1 MSLTF
6 AFANFL
12 LCLCTAGKL
21 RSFPTAQRL
30 FKELQTPNVVSYTA
44 LLSAWARDHA
54 ARARWVKERQD
65 STTSASS
72 ESAADKNFSASASA
86 SGATGSAV
94 FVTNL
99 LSTMALQ
106 GVAPDPRCFAAA
118 AYALSVDGHWKPAR
132 KLLSDMQWSCP
143 SSRGDL
149 RTFNAVLQAYER
161 AGGQGR
167 AALILLQQGP
177 GLFGVQPNIKS
188 YQICLQACAAKPQQ
202 RWRSSSSHSNG
213 ISSRESADEPSNQ
226 SLLASD
232 ALAAW
237 AARPRGV
244 RSNAPI
250 DTALRNLQALVNG
263 QFEKNQ

>member
-1 MSLTF
+1 MFS
-6 AFANFL
+6 FANFI

-30 FKELQTPNVVSYTA
+30 FNAVQMPNVVSYTA
-44 LLSAWARDHA
+44 LLSAWARDHP

-65 STTSASS
+65 STSSASS
-72 ESAADKNFSASASA
+72 ESAAKENPRTSAPAPASAA
-86 SGATGSAV
+86 SGASGSAV

-99 LSTMALQ
+99 LSAMALQ

-118 AYALSVDGHWKPAR
+118 AHALSVDGHWKPAR
-132 KLLSDMQWSCP
+132 KLLSDLQWSCP

-167 AALILLQQGP
+167 AAFILLQQGP
-177 GLFGVQPNIKS
+177 GLFGVQPNVKS
-188 YQICLQACAAKPQQ
+188 YQICLQACVAEPQQ
-202 RWRSSSSHSNG
+202 RWRSSSSRSPG
-213 ISSRESADEPSNQ
+213 ISSRETADERSNRA
-226 SLLASD
+226 LLASD

-244 RSNAPI
+244 RANVVI
-250 DTALRNLQALVNG
+250 ETALRNLQARVDG
-263 QFEKNQ
+263 QPE